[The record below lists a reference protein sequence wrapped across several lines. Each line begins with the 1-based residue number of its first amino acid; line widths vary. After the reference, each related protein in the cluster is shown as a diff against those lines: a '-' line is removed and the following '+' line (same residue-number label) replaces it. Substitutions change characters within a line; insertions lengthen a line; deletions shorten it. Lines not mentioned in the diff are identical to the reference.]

1 MQTAEN
7 QGGIFMKNKT
17 TSIRKIAI
25 MGMLTAVS
33 ATLMFFE
40 MPLPFMPPFLKL
52 DISAVPILLAG
63 FLFGP
68 VEGCVIALLKAIIH
82 VFSTQTAGVG
92 ELADFL
98 ITGSFAITG
107 GLIYRIWHSKKG
119 VAVASVASIVVITI
133 VGALANWFV
142 LLPFYAEAYMPY
154 DAIINACQALN
165 PMITDLRGYILFGV
179 VPFNLIKGTVIAA
192 LTVLLYG
199 RLAGV
204 LSVKKQPI
212 VQKS

>member
-1 MQTAEN
+1 
-7 QGGIFMKNKT
+7 MKSKT
-17 TSIRKIAI
+17 LPIRKIAI

-33 ATLMFFE
+33 TTLMFFE
-40 MPLPFMPPFLKL
+40 MPLPLMPPFLKL

-68 VEGCVIALLKAIIH
+68 IEGCVIALLKALIH

-92 ELADFL
+92 ELADLL
-98 ITGSFAITG
+98 ITSSFALTG

-119 VAVASVASIVVITI
+119 VVVASVASIGVITV
-133 VGALANWFV
+133 VGALANWFI
-142 LLPFYAEAYMPY
+142 LLPFYAKAYMPY
-154 DAIINACQALN
+154 DAIISACQALN

-179 VPFNLIKGTVIAA
+179 VPFNLIKGTVVAV
-192 LTVLLYG
+192 LTIFLYG

-204 LSVKKQPI
+204 LSAEKQLA